1 MKGQYR
7 SVNFDLS
14 TKAMQEAIGS
24 KTKGYS
30 IIQKSMK
37 EFGFSHRQG
46 SGYRSDK
53 PMSKEEVKGFIKAFG
68 KANPWLADCVK
79 AFDVTN
85 SGRTDYDF
93 TETLRTAAQ
102 AAKAETESVFEGA
115 DTVTD
120 GAKQTVD
127 LETFLSMPAPESES
141 KERIETLSLEEF
153 MALPNPAQN
162 SFVDVME

>member
-14 TKAMQEAIGS
+14 TKAMKETLGS
-24 KTKGYS
+24 STKGYR
-30 IIQKSMK
+30 IIQKSMQ

-53 PMSKEEVKGFIKAFG
+53 PLTKEETKQFVKAFG

-85 SGRTDYDF
+85 SGRVDYDF
-93 TETLRTAAQ
+93 TETLRA
-102 AAKAETESVFEGA
+102 AAKEAQGEKEN
-115 DTVTD
+115 VTNPSS
-120 GAKQTVD
+120 ASHKEKIN
-127 LETFLSMPAPESES
+127 LETFLSTSYETAAPTTAATHQNV
-141 KERIETLSLEEF
+141 RTLSLEEF
-153 MALPNPAQN
+153 MGLSSSDNDN
-162 SFVDVME
+162 VMD

>member
-14 TKAMQEAIGS
+14 TKAMQETIGS

-53 PMSKEEVKGFIKAFG
+53 PMTKKEVRKFVNDFG
-68 KANPWLADCVK
+68 NANPWLADCVK

-93 TETLRTAAQ
+93 TETLKTAAK
-102 AAKAETESVFEGA
+102 KAEAGTESVSDGA
-115 DTVTD
+115 NTVGD
-120 GAKQTVD
+120 EAKQTVD
-127 LETFLSMPAPESES
+127 LETFLSMPAPASES
-141 KERIETLSLEEF
+141 NERISALSLKEF
-153 MALPNPAQN
+153 MTLPNTARN
-162 SFVDVME
+162 VSDNVME